1 MISNPRIGMAVE
13 TLPPPGRGKHN
24 HKWEMGEKARRG
36 RIVYLSRSRWF
47 LAVFQGK
54 LGDYREAFFPMD
66 VKEA

>member
-1 MISNPRIGMAVE
+1 MISNPRIGMDVE

-47 LAVFQGK
+47 LVAFHGR
-54 LGDYREAFFPMD
+54 LGAYREAFFPMD